1 MDGSASYDI
10 VLCRIWNLTKHERQ
24 IFVRK
29 TASNEFP
36 IATFDRFT
44 SYFLLPFLS
53 SYARISRRLLLSDY
67 FVLHCICVNTFLL
80 NICLRFITR

>member
-36 IATFDRFT
+36 IETFDRFYVVLFT
-44 SYFLLPFLS
+44 SIFEFLCTYF
-53 SYARISRRLLLSDY
+53 A
-67 FVLHCICVNTFLL
+67 TF
-80 NICLRFITR
+80 IVE